1 MPRSEDDNWNL
12 ASSVGVMATM
22 VATARAIV
30 SRTEQPLI
38 EDPFAEPL
46 VRAVGIDVFTRL
58 ASGELLT
65 KDLDGDEAGGMRWI
79 ADNMAIR
86 TKYYDDYF
94 LDATQAGIRQAVI
107 LASGLDSRAYRLP
120 WPAGTTVFEID
131 QPEVIEFKTQTL
143 AALDATPSADHRP
156 VGADLRFDWPKA
168 LRDAGF
174 DPQVPT
180 VWSAEALLG
189 YLQPD
194 AQDQVLVT
202 VTELSGPGSR
212 VATETRTNFNAP
224 AHDAHSTNHSEVI
237 ERMQRM
243 AERWREHGFDFN
255 LRELVYFSER
265 SAEAFLAD
273 LGWTLTGTSIN
284 ELFHANGLPPLPE
297 GSSFSS
303 LRYISGELK
312 QTPEGRG

>member
-1 MPRSEDDNWNL
+1 MPRSDDDHWDL

-30 SRTEQPLI
+30 TRSEDPLVN
-38 EDPFAEPL
+38 DPFAEPL

-58 ASGELLT
+58 ASGDLLT

-94 LDATQAGIRQAVI
+94 LDATGTGIKQAVI
-107 LASGLDSRAYRLP
+107 LAAGLDSRPYRLA
-120 WPAGTTVFEID
+120 WPSGTTVFEID

-143 AALDATPSADHRP
+143 DALGATPSADRRA
-156 VGADLRFDWPKA
+156 VGTDLRFDWPTA
-168 LRDAGF
+168 LRDSGF

-189 YLQPD
+189 YLQPE
-194 AQDQVLVT
+194 AQDQLLVT
-202 VTELSGPGSR
+202 VTELSAPGSR
-212 VATETRTNFNAP
+212 IATETRTNFNAP
-224 AHDAHSTNHSEVI
+224 THDAKSANHSQVI

-265 SAEAFLAD
+265 SAEDFLAG
-273 LGWTLTGTSIN
+273 LGWKLSGTTIN
-284 ELFHANGLPPLPE
+284 ELFVANGLPPLPE

-303 LRYISGELK
+303 LRYINGELHRR
-312 QTPEGRG
+312 TTGD